1 MPVHG
6 IVIDKLTGGIRPVD
20 TLAGAAIGILANCS
34 ELSEGDMRL
43 LRTAADVTAA
53 DDGTG
58 TLTPIMNAIRK
69 HSSAPVIVVS
79 IDSANLAN
87 AVGNAATFTRAFRF
101 LQAEAELGVKPALL
115 AQCLVGEV
123 EDDLIAIGGKL
134 AAQVYLDGPNTTDAA
149 AITAVAGFASQRVA
163 FCDPAWKDANDVVIG
178 LSVLHAAVASTLNF
192 WETVSNKVV
201 LGVKATTR
209 PIGWAMGDA
218 NSQAQLLNNAKIS
231 TLIRSNAG
239 WRLWGGLSTS
249 ADSQFKFHSVSRTDD
264 VIAQSIQAAFL
275 WAVDEGITKTFVEDV
290 VESVK
295 AFLRGLK
302 AQGAIIDGT
311 AWADKDLNTP
321 ASIAG
326 GNLYIDY
333 DFTPIYP
340 AFQITMRRHL
350 TNEYLTQIFG

>member
-1 MPVHG
+1 
-6 IVIDKLTGGIRPVD
+6 
-20 TLAGAAIGILANCS
+20 
-34 ELSEGDMRL
+34 
-43 LRTAADVTAA
+43 VTAA

-58 TLTPIMNAIRK
+58 TLVPIMDAIRL
-69 HSSAPVIVVS
+69 HTTAPVIVVAL
-79 IDSANLAN
+79 DALTLAN
-87 AVGNAATFTRAFRF
+87 AVGSAATFTHAFRF
-101 LQAEAELGVKPALL
+101 LQAEAELGVKPAIL

-123 EDDLIAIGGKL
+123 ESDLIAIGNKL
-134 AAQVYLDGPNTTDAA
+134 AAHVYLDGPNTTDAA
-149 AITAVAGFASQRVA
+149 AIAAVATAASQRVA
-163 FCDPAWKDANDVVIG
+163 FCDPAFENANADVIG

-201 LGVKATTR
+201 LGVEKTSR
-209 PIGWAMGDA
+209 SIGWAMGDA
-218 NSQAQLLNNAKIS
+218 TSQAQLLNNAKIS
-231 TLIRSNAG
+231 TLIRSNSG

-249 ADSQFKFHSVSRTDD
+249 ADAQFKFHSVSRTDD
-264 VIAQSIQAAFL
+264 VIAQSIQAAFI
-275 WAVDEGITKTFVEDV
+275 WAVDAGITKTFVEDV

-321 ASIAG
+321 TSIAA
-326 GNLYIDY
+326 GNLFIDY

-340 AFQITMRRHL
+340 AFSITMRRHL